1 MRQQSLCGGA
11 TDGPLSKCKSCPA
24 LKLFTRKTGAG
35 SRRSP
40 GSPGKDHQDHQ
51 ARCKSDYRGNLP
63 GFCLDLAED
72 LEDGEMLIL

>member
-11 TDGPLSKCKSCPA
+11 TDGPLSKCKSCLA

-35 SRRSP
+35 SRRS
-40 GSPGKDHQDHQ
+40 GKDHQGHQ

-63 GFCLDLAED
+63 GFCLDLAEED